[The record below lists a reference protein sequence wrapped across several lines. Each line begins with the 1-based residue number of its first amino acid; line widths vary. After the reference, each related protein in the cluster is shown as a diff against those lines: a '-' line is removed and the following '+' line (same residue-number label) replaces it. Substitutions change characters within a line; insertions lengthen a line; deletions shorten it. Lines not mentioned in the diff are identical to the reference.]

1 METMRDIKRRI
12 NSIKNT
18 QKITKAMKMVAASKL
33 RKAQAKAEVAR
44 PFFAKTKEILEGVSK
59 YTNGPVEHPLL
70 IDSGGNKHLY
80 IIINADRGLSGSYN
94 ARIIDKAKQSFAE
107 QEENSLLTIGKN
119 ARDYFKKRKYNIIS
133 EYINIDDYPDYW
145 FAHKIAEEVISL
157 FTEGIVD
164 KVSLVYTHF
173 NSAITYQAQAIN
185 LLPLTPPE
193 EKKAQGEETE
203 QDKVNPDMGDKE
215 KTDKEQV
222 DYLYEP
228 SAEEVFDILLPKYI
242 NNVLYS
248 ALLESKASEFGARMT
263 AMDAATDNAGDLIDD
278 LTLTYNRVRQA
289 AITKEITE
297 IVGGAEA
304 LK

>member
-18 QKITKAMKMVAASKL
+18 QKITKAMKMVAAAKL
-33 RKAQAKAEVAR
+33 RRSQEKAEAAR
-44 PFFAKTKEILEGVSK
+44 PFFAKTREILEGVGK
-59 YTNGPVEHPLL
+59 YTNEPVEHPLL
-70 IDSGGNKHLY
+70 LDREGNKHLY
-80 IIINADRGLSGSYN
+80 IIINADRGLCGSYN
-94 ARIIDKAKQSFAE
+94 AKVIDKAKKSFR
-107 QEENSLLTIGKN
+107 QDEEISLLTIGRN
-119 ARDYFKKRKYNIIS
+119 ARDYFKRRGYNIIS
-133 EYINIDDYPDYW
+133 EYVNIEDYPDYW
-145 FAHKIAEEVISL
+145 FSHRIAEEVISL
-157 FTEGIVD
+157 FTEGIID
-164 KVSLVYTHF
+164 KVSMVYTHF
-173 NSAITYQAQAIN
+173 NSAISQVAEVVN

-193 EKKAQGEETE
+193 EKE
-203 QDKVNPDMGDKE
+203 NH
-215 KTDKEQV
+215 KEQV

-228 SAEEVFDILLPKYI
+228 SAEEVFDILLPKYV
-242 NNVLYS
+242 NNILYS

-263 AMDAATDNAGDLIDD
+263 AMDAATDNAGELIDK